1 MNIIKPFYD
10 KLKKAIKPQLIDLG
24 QYRKEY
30 HALFLKGETNSELC
44 N

>member
-10 KLKKAIKPQLIDLG
+10 KFKKAIKPQLIDLG
-24 QYRKEY
+24 QYIKEC
-30 HALFLKGETNSELC
+30 HAIFLKGETNSELR